1 MTKIIGLTGGIGSG
15 KSTVAS
21 YIASKGIPVYI
32 ADEEA
37 KKIME
42 LPEVISEV
50 QQLFDEDVLLEN
62 NQLNRTKIAEIVF
75 KNPQKLQ
82 ELNVVIHPK
91 VKLHF
96 INWLKQYEDFPFIVK
111 EVAILFETGGDASCD
126 KIILVTAPEEVRIK
140 RVMQRDKTNSINV
153 KNRIKNQLSDK
164 EKKAKS
170 DFVIENIDMNN
181 TMKQVDKV
189 LKILNENGL

>member
-42 LPEVISEV
+42 LPEVILEV
-50 QQLFDEDVLLEN
+50 QQLFDENILLEN
-62 NQLNRTKIAEIVF
+62 NQLNRAKIAEIVF

-82 ELNVVIHPK
+82 ELNAIIHPK

-96 INWLKQYEDFPFIVK
+96 MNWLKLHEDFPFVVK
-111 EVAILFETGGDASCD
+111 EVAILFETDGDASCD
-126 KIILVTAPEEVRIK
+126 KVILVTAPEDVRIK
-140 RVMQRDKTNSINV
+140 RVMQRDKTKMINV
-153 KNRIKNQLSDK
+153 KNRIKNQLSDQ

-170 DFVIENIDMNN
+170 DFIIENIDID
-181 TMKQVDKV
+181 TTFKQVDKV

>member
-32 ADEEA
+32 ADDEA

-42 LPEVISEV
+42 LPEVILEV
-50 QQLFDEDVLLEN
+50 QQLFDENVLLEN
-62 NQLNRTKIAEIVF
+62 KQLNRTKIAEIVF

-82 ELNVVIHPK
+82 ELNAIIHPK
-91 VKLHF
+91 VKQHF
-96 INWLKQYEDFPFIVK
+96 INWLKQYEDFSFVVK

-140 RVMQRDKTNSINV
+140 RVMQRDKTERINV

>member
-42 LPEVISEV
+42 LPEVILEV
-50 QQLFDEDVLLEN
+50 QQLFDENILLEN
-62 NQLNRTKIAEIVF
+62 NQLNRAKIAEIVF

-82 ELNVVIHPK
+82 ELNAIIHPK

-96 INWLKQYEDFPFIVK
+96 MNWLKLHEDFPFVVK

-126 KIILVTAPEEVRIK
+126 KVILVTAPEDVRIK
-140 RVMQRDKTNSINV
+140 RVMQRDKTNRINV
-153 KNRIKNQLSDK
+153 KNRIKNQLSDQ

-170 DFVIENIDMNN
+170 DFIIENIDID
-181 TMKQVDKV
+181 TTFKQVDKV